1 VEEKNIILIVDDDT
15 SNLMELTHLLR
26 QDYKVYAVKDGNSAL
41 KNAGDYLPDVIL
53 LDVIMPDK
61 SGFEVLSE
69 LKKSDKTK
77 NIPVIFIT
85 GMKDS
90 VNETEG
96 YTLGAVD
103 YIRKPFD
110 SAIVKFKVSQQIE
123 IVKLR
128 RDLKEALAAL
138 ESR

>member
-1 VEEKNIILIVDDDT
+1 MEKKVILIVDDDT

-26 QDYKVYAVKDGNSAL
+26 PDYKVYAVKDGQAAI
-41 KNAGDYLPDVIL
+41 KNAGEYIPDVIL
-53 LDVIMPDK
+53 LDVVMPDI

-69 LKKSDKTK
+69 LKKSDKTE

-90 VNETEG
+90 VNENEG

-110 SAIVKFKVSQQIE
+110 SGIVKFKVNQHIE
-123 IVKLR
+123 IAQLKK
-128 RDLKEALAAL
+128 DLKNALEAL
-138 ESR
+138 EGK